1 LDARSSGPSLLYL
14 RVMVQVIPLAPA
26 LGAEIRGVDASRPL
40 DDATFAGIRDAWHQ
54 HLVIVLRGQDLDEE
68 AQVRFAE
75 RFGALSPIHTDHHS
89 PTNKAVM
96 YIGNRKKDGRMVGA
110 LPLGE
115 MQFHSD
121 QCYKER
127 PAAGT
132 MLYGIEIP
140 AEGGNT
146 LFANAYKAYEA
157 LPALVRQRIE
167 GRKAVHVYDYGG
179 GVLDRRNMVEPEAG
193 VSFAHPVARTHPATG
208 RKALYV
214 NRLMTHHIEGL
225 LREESEELL
234 ALMFETLERPEFI
247 YEHRWRVGDLVLWDN
262 RCTLH
267 ARRDF
272 DPAESRWLRRVTIQG
287 ERPR

>member
-1 LDARSSGPSLLYL
+1 
-14 RVMVQVIPLAPA
+14 MQVFPLSPA
-26 LGAEIRGVDASRPL
+26 LGAEIRGVDVSRPL
-40 DDATFAGIRDAWHQ
+40 DDATFGRIRDAWHE

-75 RFGALSPIHTDHHS
+75 RFGPLSPIHTDHHS

-96 YIGNRKKDGRMVGA
+96 YIGNRKKDGKLVGA

-132 MLYGIEIP
+132 MLYGIDIP
-140 AEGGNT
+140 PEGGNT

-157 LPALVRQRIE
+157 LPEEVKRRIE
-167 GRKAVHVYDYGG
+167 GSKAVQVYDYGG
-179 GVLDRRNMVEPEAG
+179 GVLDRKHMVKPEEG

-214 NRLMTHHIEGL
+214 NRLMTHSIEGMPHD
-225 LREESEELL
+225 ESERLL
-234 ALMFETLERPEFI
+234 SLMFETIERPDFI

-262 RCTLH
+262 RCSLH

-272 DPAESRWLRRVTIQG
+272 DPAENRWLRRVTIQG

>member
-1 LDARSSGPSLLYL
+1 ME
-14 RVMVQVIPLAPA
+14 VVPLSPA
-26 LGAEIRGVDASRPL
+26 LGAEIRGVDVSKPL
-40 DDATFAGIRDAWHQ
+40 ADALFRKVLDAWHE
-54 HLVIVLRGQDLDEE
+54 HLVIVLRGQDLDED

-75 RFGALSPIHTDHHS
+75 RFGELSPIHTDHHS
-89 PTNKAVM
+89 ATNQAVM
-96 YIGNRKKDGRMVGA
+96 YVGNRKKDGKIVGA

-121 QCYKER
+121 QCYTER
-127 PAAGT
+127 PAMGT

-157 LPALVRQRIE
+157 LPADVRQRIE
-167 GRKAVHVYDYGG
+167 GKKAVQVYDYGG
-179 GVLDRRNMVEPEAG
+179 GVTDRKNMVAPTEG
-193 VSFAHPVARTHPATG
+193 MSYAHPVARTHPATG

-225 LREESEELL
+225 AAPESERLL
-234 ALMFETLERPEFI
+234 EVMFATIERPEFI
-247 YEHRWRVGDLVLWDN
+247 YEHRWRVGDVLLWDN

-272 DPAESRWLRRVTIQG
+272 DPNERRWLRRVTIRG

>member
-1 LDARSSGPSLLYL
+1 MEILALSS
-14 RVMVQVIPLAPA
+14 A
-26 LGAEIRGVDASRPL
+26 LGAEIRGVNASRPI
-40 DDATFAGIRDAWHQ
+40 DDATFARIRDAWHR
-54 HLVIVLRGQDLDEE
+54 HLVILLREQDLDEE

-75 RFGALSPIHTDHHS
+75 RFGPLSPIHTDHHS

-96 YIGNRKKDGRMVGA
+96 YIGNRKKDGKVAGA

-127 PAAGT
+127 PAMGT
-132 MLYGIEIP
+132 MLYAIEIP

-157 LPALVRQRIE
+157 LPAGVTDRVA
-167 GRKAVHVYDYGG
+167 GRKAVQVYDYDG
-179 GVLDRRNMVEPEAG
+179 GVLDRAKMVEPEEG
-193 VSFAHPVARTHPATG
+193 LSFAHPLARTHPATG

-225 LREESEELL
+225 PREESERLL
-234 ALMFETLERPEFI
+234 GIMFATIEQPDFI
-247 YEHRWRVGDLVLWDN
+247 YEHRWRVGDLLLWDN

-272 DPAESRWLRRVTIQG
+272 DPSANRWLRRVTIQG
-287 ERPR
+287 ERPV

>member
-1 LDARSSGPSLLYL
+1 MEVVALSS
-14 RVMVQVIPLAPA
+14 A
-26 LGAEIRGVDASRPL
+26 LGAEIRGVDAARPI
-40 DDATFAGIRDAWHQ
+40 DDATFARIRDAWHQ
-54 HLVIVLRGQDLDEE
+54 HLVILLRDQDLDEE
-68 AQVRFAE
+68 QQVRFAE
-75 RFGALSPIHTDHHS
+75 RFGPLSPIHTDHHS
-89 PTNKAVM
+89 EKNKAVM
-96 YIGNRKKDGRMVGA
+96 YIGNRKKDGRLVGA

-157 LPALVRQRIE
+157 LPEDVKRRID
-167 GRKAVHVYDYGG
+167 GRTAVQVYDYGG
-179 GVLDRRNMVEPEAG
+179 GVLDRKHMVKPEEG

-214 NRLMTHHIEGL
+214 NRLMTHSIEGMP
-225 LREESEELL
+225 REDSERLL
-234 ALMFETLERPEFI
+234 ALMFETIERPDFI
-247 YEHRWRVGDLVLWDN
+247 YEHPWRVGDLVLWDN
-262 RCTLH
+262 RCSLH

-272 DPAESRWLRRVTIQG
+272 DPAENRWLRRVTIQG